1 MGKEIS
7 VTIKFFS
14 GIDGDLKLDGYDPSR
29 GISLKIPDGRR
40 LRGVLRDLG
49 LRRISSCVYFREGG
63 RIGAWSRLRDGDEV
77 SCLKPSGGG

>member
-29 GISLKIPDGRR
+29 GISIKTSTGRR
-40 LRGVLRDLG
+40 LRGVLKNFG
-49 LRRISSCVYFREGG
+49 LKKISSYVFFRGG
-63 RIGAWSRLRDGDEV
+63 DRIGVWSRLQDGDEV
-77 SCLKPSGGG
+77 SCLRPSGGG